1 MENYIRGLESIGESH
16 ESFGSLL
23 VPIIL
28 NKLPGNIR
36 ENMVRAHG
44 GDHWNLPSLRQAIQ
58 DEITI
63 KEAGQSVNG
72 DDIEPNFTPTSA
84 FFTGTNR
91 NYANQK
97 GKRDITKKPCIFC
110 QGVYVPLACKNVMEI
125 EDRKRIVK
133 EKQACFNCLGNH
145 RVADCKSDKTCKN
158 CNKRHHT
165 SICSKNE
172 THLHT
177 KSKLIKDNS
186 TSKPDT
192 DATVASM
199 HSSTSSVRS
208 QVLLKTAIAPIT
220 YGKTQFTSANIL
232 FDEGAPRSFITQE
245 MADLLNLRPHKK
257 EAITISGFGESNKKV
272 RNLQIA
278 SIYLKEDNNSNFDF
292 TEANKRYNHKVTLIE
307 HFEKRWRME
316 YLTGLREFHRVAGDQ
331 SAHVKVGSVVQI
343 MDNSP
348 RMMWKLAIIEDVIT
362 GNDGVVRA
370 VKLRKR
376 RYIRAMNAGRNQEDR
391 LKKFN
396 NVFVKNIADA
406 SEEEL
411 RKLFEPYGK
420 ITSLKIMTDEDGE
433 SRGFCFVC
441 YQNPEDAQ
449 TAVQELNGVPFRDQT
464 LFVERAHEKTERQA
478 DLEEISKKLKVFV
491 NNLDHNIDDER
502 LRDEFSPFGTITHA
516 KVMKEAGRSKGY
528 GFVCFG
534 TPDAAS
540 KAVDQ
545 MEGRIVEGK
554 RLHVL
559 LHIASIKLQGLGS
572 EMLQSD
578 ELRNITSTLTEEEND
593 LHSLTEVPQT
603 RESPKM
609 ETQQRQPTLARGFLN
624 LPQSK
629 VRAANHA
636 LPDTRHQWHASIRNG
651 MHDCQTTRQ
660 FITVQ
665 PPLRPRSETDIGP
678 LYPPLVNQVSGFSVA
693 PMSYQNQTRTGP
705 VSLKLLQESIRS
717 DRNFMVPQMSENLR
731 WQTELRQPTPTSG
744 FLNMQQS
751 QVRAGDLA
759 GPEARQ
765 QWHENNRTGMN
776 ARPLTGQ
783 FETVQ
788 PPLRPRSE
796 PVKGQMYPHAVVLN
810 QVRGY
815 SVTPMAN
822 PNLSTTNPVAPKFL
836 QEDRPGDMNAMV
848 PQMKEHIRGQTKLP
862 QPTPASGFLNVPQS
876 QLESHIPAAAEARQL
891 CHDNIRK
898 DNFQIKGQFAT
909 QQPFRMTESEPD
921 RRQIYPPVM
930 NQKSGYSVTPNQN
943 YFSGDFHEEV
953 GFGPDNTRSPYSGD
967 NIISTFKDIISELSL
982 RPGNIEET
990 TNVIVEMLQ
999 NCSEEQV
1006 LTKIIATLFEKSI
1019 SEPGFQYTGALLVK
1033 VLANKISKIPAFSN
1047 FRNCFFT
1054 RCKEEFSR
1062 RETLI
1067 SSPDTVPRLC
1077 RFTIFIVEL
1086 FSVLEN
1092 STGSG
1097 VQKVP
1102 VLRFATRDLLLVL
1115 LKHSTNETVTCA
1127 IEVLKKAGALIE
1139 ETAHLNRPE
1148 EGNFS
1153 EVFSRLSQLE
1163 LHDRLN
1169 HKLIITWIMLFIL

>member
-624 LPQSK
+624 
-629 VRAANHA
+629 
-636 LPDTRHQWHASIRNG
+636 
-651 MHDCQTTRQ
+651 
-660 FITVQ
+660 
-665 PPLRPRSETDIGP
+665 
-678 LYPPLVNQVSGFSVA
+678 
-693 PMSYQNQTRTGP
+693 
-705 VSLKLLQESIRS
+705 
-717 DRNFMVPQMSENLR
+717 
-731 WQTELRQPTPTSG
+731 
-744 FLNMQQS
+744 MQQS

-1169 HKLIITWIMLFIL
+1169 QVTKSSITTLLKLKSRNWDRRDSSRFRPMSSVTENK